1 MKMHAVYWWDGKGL
15 GADYMTNV
23 VRGLLIAAVLL
34 SVGQMPTTA
43 AEENRPLLI
52 EGKKTLF
59 QRVLAK
65 PGAQLVSIPGK
76 ADAKPVTPFTAFYVY
91 SRVDFEGR
99 SWVQVGYD
107 THGKKGGWIPDQDLI
122 EWNHGLTVSF
132 RDPTGHN
139 RVMLYR
145 DAEQAS
151 KLGTGTNGAELDSL
165 YQAAVSNRM
174 PPDSPVV
181 ALQPS
186 AYVDI
191 KDDFYLVPIRE
202 YKDIFVGPEQGRLL
216 RVSTVPHNAPVEQ
229 PQTQG
234 AAGKSP
240 NALSTGV
247 VFVIDSTLS
256 MAPYISRTKAAVRKI
271 YDQIAKKDPQ
281 GAVSFGLVAFRDDT
295 SAVEGLEYR
304 TMVFADLQ
312 KGATAKEF
320 FAQVAEVETD
330 KVNNKDF
337 IEDSYAGVKRAIDDI
352 SWGDFQARY
361 IILIT
366 DAGAREG
373 NDPLSGTKMSA
384 DTLRQLARDN
394 NTAIFALHLLTPNGA
409 DNHKSAEQQ
418 YKSLSTYPGIGDLY
432 FGVKGGTVDE
442 FGRVIDLLTDQLVA
456 QMRHGAPTEGQ
467 AQQEP
472 AATGDQQLSQLQEKV
487 SKLGYALRMQY
498 LDQPRKG
505 NIPQVFDAWMLD
517 RDPKEPQR
525 KTVDVRV
532 LLTRDQLSE
541 LYQMLREVLETAE
554 EGLLSPRNFLDDI
567 KSLAATASRDPER
580 MAGSTRSSGSQNLA
594 DMGFM
599 KEYIEGLP
607 YTGEVMAVS
616 LEDWRNWPAK
626 RQLEFIQRLE
636 EKVSY
641 YRALHDHTDLWVS
654 LDGGPVGGD
663 SVFPVPL
670 DMLP

>member
-1 MKMHAVYWWDGKGL
+1 MIVAALLAAGQAQAV
-15 GADYMTNV
+15 A
-23 VRGLLIAAVLL
+23 
-34 SVGQMPTTA
+34 S
-43 AEENRPLLI
+43 EETRPLLI
-52 EGKKTLF
+52 EGKKNLF
-59 QRVLAK
+59 QRVLSK

-76 ADAKPVTPFTAFYVY
+76 GDAKPVTPFTAFYVF

-132 RDPTGHN
+132 RDPTGHS

-151 KLGTGTNGAELDSL
+151 KLGTGTNGAELDAL
-165 YQAAVSNRM
+165 YQAAISNQM

-202 YKDIFVGPEQGRLL
+202 FKDVFIGPEQGRLL
-216 RVSTVPHNAPVEQ
+216 RVSTVPHNAPGQE
-229 PQTQG
+229 PQIQG
-234 AAGKSP
+234 TDQKSP
-240 NALSTGV
+240 KSLSTGV

-256 MAPYISRTKAAVRKI
+256 MAPYIARTKAAVRKI

-281 GAVSFGLVAFRDDT
+281 GAAAFGLVAFRDDT
-295 SAVEGLEYR
+295 SSVEGLEYR

-320 FAQVAEVETD
+320 FSQVAEVETD
-330 KVNNKDF
+330 KISNKDF

-373 NDPLSGTKMSA
+373 NDPLSGSKMSA

-394 NTAIFALHLLTPNGA
+394 NTAIFVLHLLTPTGA
-409 DNHKSAEQQ
+409 DNHASAEQQ
-418 YKSLSTYPGIGDLY
+418 YKALSLYPGIGDLY
-432 FGVKGGTVDE
+432 YGVKAGDVAE

-456 QMRHGAPTEGQ
+456 QMRHGSVSEEQTQEQ
-467 AQQEP
+467 VQQEP
-472 AATGDQQLSQLQEKV
+472 AVADDRQLTQLQEKV
-487 SKLGYALRMQY
+487 NKLGYALRMQY

-505 NIPQVFDAWMLD
+505 NIPQVFDAWMVD

-580 MAGSTRSSGSQNLA
+580 MAGSTRSSGANNLA

-607 YTGEVMAVS
+607 YTGEVMSVS

>member
-1 MKMHAVYWWDGKGL
+1 MRGVCWWDGKGL
-15 GADYMTNV
+15 GVDTMTRV
-23 VRGLLIAAVLL
+23 VRGLLIITALL
-34 SVGQMPTTA
+34 VSGSALAQEA
-43 AEENRPLLI
+43 GESKPLLI
-52 EGKKTLF
+52 EGKKSLY
-59 QRVLAK
+59 QRALAK
-65 PGAQLVSIPGK
+65 PGAKLVSIPGK
-76 ADAKPVTPFTAFYVY
+76 GDAAPVTPFTAFYVY
-91 SRVDFEGR
+91 SRVEIEGKN
-99 SWVQVGYD
+99 WVQVGYD
-107 THGKKGGWIPDQDLI
+107 SHGKKGGWIPDQDLI

-132 RDPTGHN
+132 RDPAGHN
-139 RVMLYR
+139 RAMLFR

-151 KLGTGTNGAELDSL
+151 KLGAGTNGAELDSL
-165 YQAAVSNRM
+165 YQAAIKDQL

-202 YKDIFVGPEQGRLL
+202 FKDVFVGPEQGRLL
-216 RVSTVPHNAPVEQ
+216 RVSTVPHNAPVEAVAT
-229 PQTQG
+229 PPATPES
-234 AAGKSP
+234 GKS
-240 NALSTGV
+240 LSTGV

-271 YDQIAKKDPQ
+271 YDRIAKKDPQ
-281 GAVSFGLVAFRDDT
+281 GNMAFGLVAFRDETT
-295 SAVEGLEYR
+295 SVEGLEYR

-312 KGATAKEF
+312 KGSTAKEF
-320 FAQVAEVETD
+320 FSQVGEVETD
-330 KVNNKDF
+330 KVSNKDF
-337 IEDSYAGVKRAIDDI
+337 IEDSYAGIKRAIDDI

-361 IILIT
+361 IILVT

-373 NDPLSGTKMSA
+373 NDPLSGTKMGA

-394 NTAIFALHLLTPNGA
+394 NAAIFVLHLLTPAGA
-409 DNHKSAEQQ
+409 DNHASAEKQ
-418 YKSLSTYPGIGDLY
+418 YKALSLYPGIGDLY
-432 FGVKGGTVDE
+432 YGVKGGAVSE
-442 FGRVIDLLTDQLVA
+442 FGRIVDLLTDQLVA
-456 QMRHGAPTEGQ
+456 QMRRPDTAEPSTQEAGATQ
-467 AQQEP
+467 
-472 AATGDQQLSQLQEKV
+472 DQQLTQLQEKV
-487 SKLGYALRMQY
+487 NKLGYALRMQY
-498 LDQPRKG
+498 LDRPRKG
-505 NIPQVFDAWMLD
+505 NIPVVFDAWMVD

-580 MAGSTRSSGSQNLA
+580 MAGSTRSSGAKNLS

-599 KEYIEGLP
+599 MEYIEGLP
-607 YTGEVMAVS
+607 YTGEVMSVS

-654 LDGGPVGGD
+654 LDGGPVDGD

-670 DMLP
+670 EMLP